1 MVLFSNFQTDSKEN
15 IIFNLNNVCVTFI
28 KIPESGKA
36 VFWRFRGKI
45 IILNYLENNTYL
57 VNLRHSSSNFSTENT
72 HNTTKYHGFPY
83 SDNTVLSKT
92 RIQNFFVVLSL

>member
-1 MVLFSNFQTDSKEN
+1 MALFSNFQTDSKEN

-45 IILNYLENNTYL
+45 IILNYLENNTHS
-57 VNLRHSSSNFSTENT
+57 VNLRHSSSNSPLKTPTTAQNT
-72 HNTTKYHGFPY
+72 MDSHI
-83 SDNTVLSKT
+83 L
-92 RIQNFFVVLSL
+92 II